1 MQNDATGRK
10 ALLSRI
16 RSGAVGVEEAA
27 RLLRTND
34 AGRRPESA
42 KDRTEHL
49 ARWLCGVIASEAQI
63 PVDTID
69 ADETLDR
76 YGFDSVMALNVV
88 RALEE
93 HFGPMPATLL
103 FEHQKVGA
111 LADFLVRQHTEA
123 VDRLLPE
130 RTDPGPRH
138 PSDGERTSRTDAAPV
153 AVPPVPRSA
162 DTRVAVVG
170 LSARFPQAENLDAFW
185 ENLKA
190 GRDGVTEIPADRWDH
205 RQYFDPRPG
214 TPGKSYTKWGGFLDG
229 VDTFDAEFFRI
240 SPREAERMDPQERL
254 LLQEVWHALEDGGLT
269 RAQLAGE
276 AVGVYAGVMYSQY
289 QLLQAEEAVRGN
301 PLHLGSSY
309 ASIANRISHFFDFR
323 GPSMAVDTMCSSS
336 LTAIHLACE
345 ALNSGTVKVAV
356 AGGVNLTIH
365 PAKHIDLSQGRYAST
380 DGRCRSFG
388 EGGDG
393 YVPGEGVGAVVL
405 KRLDAALA
413 DRDRIHAVIR
423 GSAVAHGGRTNGYT
437 VPNPNEQAR
446 LISEACHR
454 AGIAPRDIG
463 FVEAHGT
470 GTSLG
475 DPIEIAALA
484 RALGPRVDG
493 QAPCAIGSVKS
504 NIGHLEGAA
513 GIAGLAKVVLQ
524 LRHRSLVP
532 SLHAETTNPH
542 IDFDAAGLR
551 LQRTLEE
558 WHAPRDDE
566 GHATPRIAGISSFG
580 AGGANAHLIVEE
592 PPAERGTPHRPA
604 PGPQLIVL
612 SAQTQERLRVL
623 AGLLAEYAGRY
634 AGDAAEEAAWLA
646 GAAYTLRQ
654 GREAFEHRLALVVP
668 TASELSRRL
677 TDFSDRASSE
687 GIFLGSA
694 EGPRDTGRNISG
706 ADRSRSHGI
715 EESARRWVRGG
726 TVDWS
731 ALDTPAPPRVGLPGY
746 PFLPERHWPDLTDVP
761 AGEPSPADTAA
772 RHPLLGRNA
781 STFGTQQFITSF
793 THASP
798 LVRDHMVDG
807 HALVPAAAI
816 IEMVLAAAEESG
828 LGRDLTLADLVW
840 HSPVEV
846 PSQGEYRIEVCLTP
860 RAPDL
865 ATTDFIVA
873 EAGADS
879 GPVHVRGR
887 VMKAQAGPGAAD
899 DGGLGFL
906 DLEAAT
912 RDYAAGLDGPTC
924 YRRFEEQGLSYGP
937 ALRVLETVR
946 SGAGEALGRVR
957 LADTGRRGAPGHG
970 YRLHPALLDGAFQT
984 LVAFDAAVPDRQAR
998 VPFAASRVLVG
1009 PVPLPDACWVHARPR
1024 PGVKDDQGRP
1034 EVFDLAL
1041 ADDSGQVLARVEG
1054 LVVRPSQGARSS
1066 VVTLH
1071 PTWQPQPLPTPAAR
1085 RPGTVLVFDKA
1096 GDQGLAA
1103 VLANEHLPTTRI
1115 VRVLP
1120 GDRYRKTGD
1129 NCFEVVA
1136 GDSEHYARLLEDL
1149 SETASAQP
1157 PFDTVVHAWPTEP
1170 GDKESSVTS
1179 EELETGFHALRAL
1192 TTALAVRAPGA
1203 SLRLVSLVP
1212 AGAPAGGAVAGFCRA
1227 VVAEHPSYAFSTLT
1241 LPGTSTGSALSPAD
1255 VRHLVDEL
1263 AAPAAGGEE
1272 IRYDTEGTRLRLQLT
1287 EAGDTAAPTGAPA
1300 PVDGPH
1306 LRTNGVYLVTGAL
1319 GGLGRRLALDLA
1331 HRYRA
1336 SLVLSGRS
1344 APTPDTNAFLR
1355 ELEDAGARPC
1365 YVAADCATEDG
1376 AQRLVDEART
1386 RFGRLDGVI
1395 HLAGVLRDGLVVRK
1409 TRADADAVL
1418 RPKVWGAHHLDRA
1431 TRREPLD
1438 FFALFSSAS
1447 GVTGVAGQSDYGFAN
1462 AFLNGFA
1469 DWREEH
1475 RRSGDRSGATVSVAW
1490 PLWETGGMD
1499 VDEKAKQWIEEHLGW
1514 VPLPVGTGMRVFAA
1528 ALSRARTRT
1537 AVFHGRRS
1545 TILRT
1550 LQPADSTGG
1559 AARSE
1564 PEQETDRSPAS
1575 SVAPVAQRKLLDHLT
1590 RLVAAELKMAPEK
1603 MEPRKPFERYGLESV
1618 MVMNV
1623 TRDLEELFG
1632 ELSKTLF
1639 FEHRCLAD
1647 LCQHL
1652 ARSHPRVVDEH
1663 FGQPLAQ
1670 AAVSTAMAP
1679 APEPS
1684 PAAAVVD
1691 RAPEQPSAA
1700 VAKPSTARDEPIA
1713 IVGVSGRYPM
1723 ADTLE
1728 EFWQNLRDGR
1738 DCITEVPR
1746 SRWDHT
1752 KYFDPDADR
1761 PGTTYAK
1768 WGGFLKDVDRFDPL
1782 FFNIPPR
1789 EARMMDPQ
1797 ERLFLEAAWHAL
1809 EDAGHARSAPN
1820 GRKTGVYVGVM
1831 YAQYQLYGA
1840 DPALQGQGF
1849 VPASLSAAVANRVS
1863 YALGLTGP
1871 SIAFDTM
1878 CSSSLTALHMACAG
1892 IRLGDCDE
1900 ALVGGVNAILHPNRY
1915 LQLSQAKFASTDGRC
1930 RSFGEGGDGYVP
1942 GEGVGAMLLKP
1953 LSRAEA
1959 DGDHIYAVIRG
1970 TAVNHG
1976 GRSNG
1981 FTVPTPAAQAQVI
1994 GEALRRAG
2002 VEPGEIGYVEA
2013 HGTGTAL
2020 GDPIEIAGLSRA
2032 FTDAGDEASAAC
2044 PIGSVKSNIGHLE
2057 SAAGVAA
2064 ITKVL
2069 LQFRHRALV
2078 PSLHS
2083 EKLNPNV
2090 AFGHGPF
2097 HVQRAYEPW
2106 PALTR
2111 EGRELPRLAAVSSFG
2126 AGGSNAHAVL
2136 QEYVPRPS
2144 TAAATG
2150 TDSDRDAE
2158 LVLLS
2163 ARTEDQLRELA
2174 ARLSDAVLPRRPEGA
2189 ARLHGAPA
2197 VETELRLVVADVLG
2211 VPGEHVDPDDDLE
2224 SLGFDTV
2231 TLSELAERLRTAYGE
2246 AAAVPAPAGHQKLR
2260 ELAERVAASSDPVP
2274 ERPDRESH
2282 GLRDIAFTLGSGR
2295 EPQNE
2300 RLAVIAT
2307 DVRELTRVLTEF
2319 AASGTS
2325 ASVIRGTADGQ
2336 LGLLED
2342 LLDGEEGAAF
2352 LATIRRAGDL
2362 DRLARLWASGLD
2374 AAGEPSARGGA
2385 RRVSLPGYPFARDR
2399 YWVPETPE
2407 EGPAPA
2413 ADAHGPET
2421 SRPPRTAEVP
2431 VEETPRTVTASPVD
2445 GAGTVPSGPDLA
2457 DVREV
2462 VITAMAAVLEVPVEE
2477 FQPDIPHSEFGVD
2490 SVLAVEIVE
2499 QINRQLG
2506 TDLRP
2511 TDFFNYPTL
2520 RKLAEHVAE
2529 NAVSAPGT
2537 GSAAVAT
2544 AVPASPA
2551 PAPQAVGTP
2560 AESGRVVPTY
2570 RADPEP
2576 AAGASRHDVAVI
2588 GMSGRFADAADLEEL
2603 WVNLA
2608 AGRDSVR
2615 EIPPHRWDP
2624 DAHWDADP
2632 KAPGK
2637 TYGKWGSVLEGIDRF
2652 DPDFFGISPRE
2663 ARLMD
2668 PQQRLFL
2675 MEAWR
2680 AIEDAGYSDRSLD
2693 GVECP
2698 VFVGTSMGDY
2708 HHLLREHG
2716 VPVEGYTFMGTHP
2729 AVLSSRLS
2737 YHLNLKG
2744 ASLAVDT
2751 SCSSSLMAV
2760 HLACEAVREGRS
2772 ELAMAGG
2779 VAALATPELHILAS
2793 KAGMLSP
2800 RGRCRPFDEGADGFV
2815 PGEGVGALL
2824 FKRLDHA
2831 LRDGDNIHGVIAGT
2845 GANQD
2850 GRTSGITAPSA
2861 PSQSGLLTSV
2871 YERFGIDPGG
2881 IGYVE
2886 CHGTGT
2892 RLGDPIEIEALTQAF
2907 RTSTSRRGFCAVGS
2921 VKSNLGHTL
2930 TASGVAGLFKALLS
2944 IKHRKLTPTVHFQT
2958 PNKHIPFDESPFY
2971 VSTELRDWPAE
2982 NGLPRQ
2988 AAVSSFGFSGT
2999 NVHTVVREAPA
3010 ALPRPSEDVG
3020 RLRLCPVS
3028 AKTRQALDERLADLS
3043 DWLERQG
3050 REHEWRDIAHTLGT
3064 GRSHFPVRAAFV
3076 ARGADDL
3083 REQIAAWR
3091 QRPET
3096 RPTGGTGELGG
3107 LADEFIAGGEIPW
3120 ETVNGSDGG
3129 RRISLPTYP
3138 FAQESCWV
3146 PAAQPVS
3153 LPAAVPGGRRSGTS
3167 TRARTETESQNTFT
3181 YPLAPDQ
3188 SLVRD
3193 HVVDGK
3199 PLLPAAGHLS
3209 LVHRAVLS
3217 MLGDVPVTV
3226 SRAVWLRPFFVTGQ
3240 LSALV
3245 VLSPTKSGGYSFEV
3259 RGPDM
3264 SGSVQTFSRGEIRTG
3279 AGAEDRVDLDA
3290 VRARCATSTPTA
3302 DHYAR
3307 FNRMG
3312 VRYGPHFRTV
3322 IDIRSGSGEGLV
3334 GLARQDSGTELPA
3347 GVMDG
3352 AVQAVAAIQ
3361 PEGEERRPLVPF
3373 SMAAVRLFRPVPA
3386 ESWAYVRQTGAQE
3399 CDVTILDAA
3408 GRPCVAVEGLS
3419 YRELR
3424 APVPLRILE
3433 PVWQEAEQNGRPTTT
3448 AAGRVWVVT
3457 PSRDHGLAARLA
3469 AQHPDAD
3476 VRIVSIDP
3484 ENSETW
3490 TAATGRLPEPERVY
3504 FLGALDSAEAASST
3518 AGLERAQDLGV
3529 RSLVRLVKE
3538 LLRRNLGDRP
3548 LDLISVTG
3556 DGHARTSTEQPRPVA
3571 AALFGL
3577 CRSLAKEYPGWRVGC
3592 VDVATRDL
3600 TGSAAEAVA
3609 RTVALESGHPDG
3621 DEIVLRDGRR
3631 WKRLLRV
3638 ANTTAPQEPPFR
3650 KGGTYVILGGAGG
3663 IGAVTALHLARR
3675 AGANVALLGRR
3686 AATPAVEE
3694 HLRAVEAAG
3703 GRAMYVQADA
3713 TDEESLAA
3721 AVASV
3726 NRRFGRIH
3734 GAFHSALV
3742 LADSRL
3748 ADMDED
3754 ALDAVLAPKAR
3765 GSVAL
3770 ARALRDEPLDFL
3782 VLYSSAQSFSGNAGQ
3797 SNYAAASTFQDA
3809 FGAGLAREGWPVH
3822 VVNWG
3827 YWGEVGVVAKASYR
3841 RRMQAMGVH
3850 SVSSEE
3856 GMAALEA
3863 VLGQGLPQA
3872 MVIKAE
3878 QRLLD
3883 RLGTLPAPRQEEL
3896 SVAPAAAVK
3905 MQEPDGVRLRR
3916 AHDELNALGA
3926 RMMVRSLQD
3935 LGAFRKPGEQLPAAS
3950 VAAELGLAPAHR
3962 RLGEAVMDIAVAAGY
3977 VERDGELLRA
3987 THSVTDLEGRDLP
4000 SETGELAARHPEVAA
4015 HVQLLDACLREYP
4028 RLLTGMIDPTE
4039 VIFPDSSTRLVEN
4052 VYKGDP
4058 LASGANRAA
4067 AREVVARAAGSRN
4080 PEGRPLRILEVG
4092 AGTGGTTRTV
4102 LSALSPYAA
4111 RVEYVYTDVSTGFL
4125 RHGRKE
4131 FASRY
4136 PFVSFKRLDIE
4147 RSPGDQGFE
4156 EGGFDV
4162 VVAANVLHATQNL
4175 DRTLTHVRRLLTADG
4190 RLVLC
4195 ETTAFS
4201 AFTTL
4206 TFGLLDGW
4214 WRFEDGFRR
4223 IPASPLAEPATWQAL
4238 LRDKGFEQTVVHDA
4252 VAGAPRSLGLHVLVA
4267 DLQRLA
4273 QPSRHAPEPA
4283 KNQQQGLEETQG
4295 QLAERIARTLGRHE
4309 ADLDP
4314 ERPFTEYGVD
4324 SIILVELVST
4334 LNAEMGIDLGA
4345 TALFDHPT
4353 LAALAAFVHDE
4364 HTPVPAGDAPGH
4376 TPRDGGD
4383 DGKTDEQDMLRRLAA
4398 GDLSLEEAYMNL
4410 GGSA

>member
-16 RSGAVGVEEAA
+16 RSGAVDVEEAA
-27 RLLRTND
+27 RLLRTSD
-34 AGRRPESA
+34 DGPQPESG

-49 ARWLCGVIASEAQI
+49 ARWLCGIIASEAQI

-69 ADETLDR
+69 ADESLDR

-93 HFGPMPATLL
+93 HFGPLPATLL

-111 LADFLVRQHTEA
+111 LADFLVRQHADA
-123 VDRLLPE
+123 VDRLLPVGVATGPPHAAE
-130 RTDPGPRH
+130 NAQAPRTEP
-138 PSDGERTSRTDAAPV
+138 APA
-153 AVPPVPRSA
+153 AVPPALRAV

-170 LSARFPQAENLDAFW
+170 ISARFPQAENLDVFW

-190 GRDGVTEIPADRWDH
+190 GRDCVTEIPADRWDH

-214 TPGKSYTKWGGFLDG
+214 TPGKSYTKWGGFLQG

-269 RAQLAGE
+269 RTQLAGE
-276 AVGVYAGVMYSQY
+276 SVGVYAGVMYSQY
-289 QLLQAEEAVRGN
+289 QLLQAEEAARGN
-301 PLHLGSSY
+301 SLHLGSSY

-345 ALNSGTVKVAV
+345 ALNSGNVKVAI

-413 DRDRIHAVIR
+413 DGDRIHAVIR
-423 GSAVAHGGRTNGYT
+423 GSAIAHGGRTNGYT

-446 LISEACHR
+446 LISEACQR

-484 RALGPRVDG
+484 RALGPQADG

-551 LQRTLEE
+551 LQRALEE
-558 WHAPRDDE
+558 WQAPRDEE
-566 GHATPRIAGISSFG
+566 GHTASRIAGISSFG

-592 PPAERGTPHRPA
+592 PPAGHGTTHRLA
-604 PGPQLIVL
+604 SEPQLIVL
-612 SAQTQERLRVL
+612 SAPTHERLRAV
-623 AGLLAEYAGRY
+623 AGLFAEYAGRHSE
-634 AGDAAEEAAWLA
+634 GPAEEGAAWLV

-654 GREAFEHRLALVVP
+654 GREAFEHRLALVAP
-668 TASELSRRL
+668 TASELNRRL
-677 TDFSDRASSE
+677 QDFSDGTSSE
-687 GIFLGSA
+687 GILVGKA
-694 EGPRDTGRNISG
+694 ESPRDKARSIPG
-706 ADRSRSHGI
+706 ADPARSRDI
-715 EESARRWVRGG
+715 EESARRWVRGEAI
-726 TVDWS
+726 DWS
-731 ALDTPAPPRVGLPGY
+731 ALDTPAPPKVGLPGY
-746 PFLPERHWPDLTDVP
+746 PFLPERHWPDLTDDAP
-761 AGEPSPADTAA
+761 TGEPASAAADT
-772 RHPLLGRNA
+772 RHPLLGRNT
-781 STFGTQQFITSF
+781 STFGTQRFITSF
-793 THASP
+793 GPSSP
-798 LVRDHMVDG
+798 FVRDHVVG
-807 HALVPAAAI
+807 GRSLVPAAAVV
-816 IEMVLAAAEESG
+816 EMVLAAAEESG
-828 LGRDLTLADLVW
+828 LGTDLTLADLVW
-840 HSPVEV
+840 HSPIEV
-846 PSQGEYRIEVCLTP
+846 PPQGEYRIEVRLTP
-860 RAPDL
+860 RDPAP
-865 ATTDFIVA
+865 ATADFTV
-873 EAGADS
+873 AGASEDS
-879 GPVHVRGR
+879 GSVHVRGR
-887 VMKAQAGPGAAD
+887 VLAARAD
-899 DGGLGFL
+899 SAETDGSLGFL
-906 DLEAAT
+906 DLEATTNAC
-912 RDYAAGLDGPTC
+912 AVQLDGPSC
-924 YRRFEEQGLSYGP
+924 YQRFEEQGLLYGP

-946 SGAGEALGRVR
+946 SGTGEALGRVR
-957 LADTGRRGAPGHG
+957 LADTGRQGARGHG

-984 LVAFDAAVPDRQAR
+984 LVAFDDAVTDGQAR

-1009 PVPLPDACWVHARPR
+1009 AAPLPDACWVHARPR
-1024 PGVKDDQGRP
+1024 PGTTDEEGRP

-1041 ADDSGQVLARVEG
+1041 ADDSGRILARVEG
-1054 LVVRPSQGARSS
+1054 LVVRPSQGVRST

-1071 PTWQPQPLPTPAAR
+1071 PVWQPQPLPSPATR
-1085 RPGTVLVFDKA
+1085 RPGTVLVLDRA
-1096 GDQGLAA
+1096 GDQGLADA
-1103 VLANEHLPTTRI
+1103 LAGEGIPATRI

-1120 GDRYRKTGD
+1120 GDQYRRTGE
-1129 NCFEVVA
+1129 NCFEIVA
-1136 GDSEHYARLLEDL
+1136 GDGEHYARLLEEL
-1149 SETASAQP
+1149 SEASGGLP
-1157 PFDTVVHAWPTEP
+1157 PLDTVVHAWTA
-1170 GDKESSVTS
+1170 GHRSKDSSVTP

-1192 TTALAVRAPGA
+1192 TTALAVQVPGA
-1203 SLRLVSLVP
+1203 PIRLISLVP

-1227 VVAEHPSYAFSTLT
+1227 VVAEHPSYTFTTLT
-1241 LPGTSTGSALSPAD
+1241 LSGTSTGSASRPAG
-1255 VRHLVDEL
+1255 VRHIVDEL
-1263 AAPAAGGEE
+1263 AAPVAGGEE
-1272 IRYDTEGTRLRLQLT
+1272 IRYDSEGTRSRLRLT
-1287 EAGDTAAPTGAPA
+1287 EADTVAAPLGTPT
-1300 PVDGPH
+1300 PVDGPR
-1306 LRTNGVYLVTGAL
+1306 LRTAGVYLVTGAL
-1319 GGLGRRLALDLA
+1319 GGLGRRLALELA
-1331 HRYRA
+1331 RRCQA
-1336 SLVLSGRS
+1336 RLVLSGRS
-1344 APTPDTNAFLR
+1344 ALTAEIEAFLR
-1355 ELEDAGARPC
+1355 ELEDAGARAC
-1365 YVAADCATEDG
+1365 YVAADCSTEEG
-1376 AQRLVDEART
+1376 AHRLVDEARA

-1395 HLAGVLRDGLVVRK
+1395 HLAGVLRDGLVARK
-1409 TRADADAVL
+1409 TRADAEAVL
-1418 RPKVWGAHHLDRA
+1418 RPKVWGAHHLDLA
-1431 TRREPLD
+1431 TLHEPLD

-1462 AFLNGFA
+1462 AFLDGFA
-1469 DWREEH
+1469 DWREER
-1475 RRSGDRSGATVSVAW
+1475 RRSGDRSGATVSIAW

-1499 VDEKAKQWIEEHLGW
+1499 VDEKAKQWIEDHLGW
-1514 VPLPVGTGMRVFAA
+1514 VPLPVGTGMRIFTT
-1528 ALSRARTRT
+1528 ALGRARTRT
-1537 AVFHGRRS
+1537 AVFHGRRT

-1550 LQPADSTGG
+1550 LQPADAIGE
-1559 AARSE
+1559 AAR
-1564 PEQETDRSPAS
+1564 PGRGQAADGKRVS

-1590 RLVAAELKMAPEK
+1590 RLVAAELKMAPER
-1603 MEPRKPFERYGLESV
+1603 MEPRKPFEHYGLESV

-1623 TRDLEELFG
+1623 TRDLEEIFG

-1647 LCQHL
+1647 LCRHL
-1652 ARSHPRVVDEH
+1652 AQSNPGAVDER
-1663 FGQPLAQ
+1663 FGQASVRP
-1670 AAVSTAMAP
+1670 AVNALRAP
-1679 APEPS
+1679 APEQGATEAVAD
-1684 PAAAVVD
+1684 PAPQ
-1691 RAPEQPSAA
+1691 RPSAA
-1700 VAKPSTARDEPIA
+1700 VATPSTMREDPIA

-1728 EFWQNLRDGR
+1728 EFWQNLREGR
-1738 DCITEVPR
+1738 DCVTEVPR

-1752 KYFDPDADR
+1752 KYFDPDTDS

-1768 WGGFLKDVDRFDPL
+1768 WGGFLQDVDRFDPL

-1797 ERLFLEAAWHAL
+1797 ERIFLEAAWHAL

-1849 VPASLSAAVANRVS
+1849 IPASLSAAVANRVS

-1871 SIAFDTM
+1871 SIALDTM

-1981 FTVPTPAAQAQVI
+1981 FTVPTPAAQSAVI
-1994 GEALRRAG
+1994 GEALHRAG
-2002 VEPGEIGYVEA
+2002 VAPGEIGYVEA

-2032 FTDAGDEASAAC
+2032 FTVAEDEVSPAC

-2069 LQFRHRALV
+2069 LQFRHKALV

-2090 AFGHGPF
+2090 AFGHGQF
-2097 HVQRAYEPW
+2097 RVQRSYEPW
-2106 PALTR
+2106 PAR
-2111 EGRELPRLAAVSSFG
+2111 SSEGRDLPRMAAVSSFG
-2126 AGGSNAHAVL
+2126 AGGSNAHAIL
-2136 QEYVPRPS
+2136 QEYVPQPGAAETGANS
-2144 TAAATG
+2144 TRG
-2150 TDSDRDAE
+2150 AE

-2163 ARTEDQLRELA
+2163 ARTGTQLRELA
-2174 ARLSDAVLPRRPEGA
+2174 ASLSEAVMPLRREEV
-2189 ARLHGAPA
+2189 ARLQGVPA
-2197 VETELRLVVADVLG
+2197 AETELRLVVADVLG
-2211 VPGEHVDPDDDLE
+2211 VPEEHVDPDDDLE
-2224 SLGFDTV
+2224 SLGFDAV
-2231 TLSELAERLRTAYGE
+2231 TLSELAERLQTAYGE
-2246 AAAVPAPAGHQKLR
+2246 EAAVPAPAGHRRVR
-2260 ELAERVAASSDPVP
+2260 ELAEQVTASSDPAP
-2274 ERPDRESH
+2274 EWPTGESP

-2295 EPQNE
+2295 EFQNE

-2307 DVRELTRVLTEF
+2307 DVRELALALSEF
-2319 AASGTS
+2319 AAGRTS
-2325 ASVIRGTADGQ
+2325 ASVIRGKADGR

-2352 LATIRRAGDL
+2352 LSTIRRAGDL
-2362 DRLARLWASGLD
+2362 DRLARLWVSGLD

-2385 RRVSLPGYPFARDR
+2385 RRVSLPGYPFARER
-2399 YWVPETPE
+2399 YWVPETHE
-2407 EGPAPA
+2407 ESPAPA
-2413 ADAHGPET
+2413 TDAPET
-2421 SRPPRTAEVP
+2421 SRPPRTTEAQA
-2431 VEETPRTVTASPVD
+2431 EET
-2445 GAGTVPSGPDLA
+2445 AGTVTTPPADETPSAPSGPDLA
-2457 DVREV
+2457 DVREIV
-2462 VITAMAAVLEVPVEE
+2462 VAAMAAVLEVPDEE

-2490 SVLAVEIVE
+2490 SVLAVEIIE
-2499 QINRQLG
+2499 RINRELG
-2506 TDLRP
+2506 TELRP

-2529 NAVSAPGT
+2529 NAVARPGAGGT
-2537 GSAAVAT
+2537 
-2544 AVPASPA
+2544 
-2551 PAPQAVGTP
+2551 AVGTTV
-2560 AESGRVVPTY
+2560 STS
-2570 RADPEP
+2570 P
-2576 AAGASRHDVAVI
+2576 AAPAQPVRAPADLSPAAPADLAGFAPTIGASRHDVAVI
-2588 GMSGRFADAADLEEL
+2588 GMSGRFADAADLDEL
-2603 WVNLA
+2603 WGNLA
-2608 AGRDSVR
+2608 VGLDSVR
-2615 EIPPHRWDP
+2615 EIPRHRWDP
-2624 DAHWDADP
+2624 DVHWDADP

-2637 TYGKWGSVLEGIDRF
+2637 TYSKWGSVLDGIDRF

-2708 HHLLREHG
+2708 HQLLREHG

-2772 ELAMAGG
+2772 EMALAGG

-2824 FKRLDHA
+2824 LKRLDHA
-2831 LRDGDNIHGVIAGT
+2831 LRDGDHIHGVIAGT

-2861 PSQSGLLTSV
+2861 PSQRGLLTSV
-2871 YERFGIDPGG
+2871 YERFGIDPDG

-2892 RLGDPIEIEALTQAF
+2892 RLGDPIEIEALTEAF
-2907 RTSTSRRGFCAVGS
+2907 RASTSRRGFCAVGS

-2944 IKHRKLTPTVHFQT
+2944 LKHRKLAPTVHFQA

-2982 NGLPRQ
+2982 SGMPRQ

-2999 NVHTVVREAPA
+2999 NVHTVVREAPG
-3010 ALPRPSEDVG
+3010 ALPRPTEEIG

-3028 AKTRQALDERLADLS
+3028 AKTRKALDERLADLS
-3043 DWLERQG
+3043 GWLERQG
-3050 REHEWRDIAHTLGT
+3050 RDHEWRDIAHTLGT

-3083 REQIAAWR
+3083 RAQIEAWL
-3091 QRPET
+3091 QQPGSRPA
-3096 RPTGGTGELGG
+3096 GHTGELER
-3107 LADEFIAGGEIPW
+3107 LADEFVTGGSISWEEI
-3120 ETVNGSDGG
+3120 NGDDGG

-3138 FAQESCWV
+3138 FAQESYWV
-3146 PAAQPVS
+3146 PVAQPLS
-3153 LPAAVPGGRRSGTS
+3153 LPGTLPDARRTGPAKHVTVQ
-3167 TRARTETESQNTFT
+3167 TDGQNTYA
-3181 YPLAPDQ
+3181 YPLTPDQ
-3188 SLVRD
+3188 PLVRD

-3226 SRAVWLRPFFVTGQ
+3226 SRAVWLRPFFVTEQ
-3240 LSALV
+3240 LTARVS
-3245 VLSPTKSGGYSFEV
+3245 LSTTESGGYAFEV
-3259 RGPDM
+3259 CGPDT

-3279 AGAEDRVDLDA
+3279 AGAEDRTDLDA
-3290 VRARCATSTPTA
+3290 VRARCTASIPTA

-3307 FNRMG
+3307 FDRMG
-3312 VRYGPHFRTV
+3312 VHYGPHFRTV
-3322 IDIRSGSGEGLV
+3322 VDIRSGIREGLV
-3334 GLARQDSGTELPA
+3334 ALAREDSGTELPA

-3361 PEGEERRPLVPF
+3361 PEGEEQRPLVPF
-3373 SMAAVRLFRPVPA
+3373 SMTAVRLFRPVPA

-3399 CDVTILDAA
+3399 CDVTILDSV
-3408 GRPCVAVEGLS
+3408 GRPCVVVEGLS

-3433 PVWQEAEQNGRPTTT
+3433 PVWQEEEQDDRPTT

-3457 PSRDHGLAARLA
+3457 PSQDHGLAARLA

-3476 VRIVSIDP
+3476 VRIVPLDL

-3490 TAATGRLPEPERVY
+3490 AAETALLPDPDRIY
-3504 FLGALDSAEAASST
+3504 FLGALDSAGATSSLT
-3518 AGLERAQDLGV
+3518 VLERAQDLGV

-3538 LLRRNLGDRP
+3538 ILRRNPGDQP
-3548 LDLISVTG
+3548 LDLIPVTG
-3556 DGHARTSTEQPRPVA
+3556 DGHARTGTEEPRPVA

-3592 VDVATRDL
+3592 VDIATREL
-3600 TGSAAEAVA
+3600 TGPAADEVA

-3631 WKRLLRV
+3631 WKRLLRI
-3638 ANTTAPQEPPFR
+3638 ADTSAPHESPFR
-3650 KGGTYVILGGAGG
+3650 QGGTYVILGGAGG

-3686 AATPAVEE
+3686 AATPGIEE
-3694 HLRAVEAAG
+3694 HLRAVEEAG
-3703 GRAMYVQADA
+3703 GHAMYVQADA
-3713 TDEESLAA
+3713 SDEASLTA
-3721 AVASV
+3721 AVAAV

-3748 ADMDED
+3748 ADMDEA

-3765 GSVAL
+3765 GSVSL
-3770 ARALRDEPLDFL
+3770 ARVLRDEPLDFL

-3809 FGAGLAREGWPVH
+3809 FGSGLAREGRPVH

-3863 VLGQGLPQA
+3863 VLGRGLPQA

-3883 RLGTLPAPRQEEL
+3883 RLGILPAQHREEG
-3896 SVAPAAAVK
+3896 SVSPAAGLR
-3905 MQEPDGVRLRR
+3905 EPDGVRLRR

-3926 RMMVRSLQD
+3926 RMVVRSLQD
-3935 LGAFRKPGEQLPAAS
+3935 LGAFRKPGEQVPVAA
-3950 VAAELGLAPAHR
+3950 VAAELGLVPAHR
-3962 RLGEAVMDIAVAAGY
+3962 RLGDAVMDIAVAAGY
-3977 VERDGELLRA
+3977 VEREGGLLRA
-3987 THSVTDLEGRDLP
+3987 THAVTDLEGLDLS
-4000 SETGELAARHPEVAA
+4000 SEARGLAARHPEVAA

-4028 RLLTGMIDPTE
+4028 RLLTGKTDPTE

-4052 VYKGDP
+4052 IYRGDP
-4058 LASGANRAA
+4058 LASGANEAA
-4067 AREVVARAAGSRN
+4067 AREVVARVVGSRTT
-4080 PEGRPLRILEVG
+4080 EERPLRILEVG

-4102 LSALSPYAA
+4102 LSALAPYAD

-4131 FASRY
+4131 FAARH

-4147 RSPGDQGFE
+4147 RSPGDQGIE

-4175 DRTLTHVRRLLTADG
+4175 DHTLAHVRRLLTDDG

-4195 ETTAFS
+4195 ETTSFS

-4223 IPASPLAEPATWQAL
+4223 IPASPLAEPSTWQAL
-4238 LRDKGFEQTVVHDA
+4238 LRDKGFQRTAVLDA

-4267 DLQRLA
+4267 DVQGPV
-4273 QPSRHAPEPA
+4273 QPPRHALQAAAGSHERD
-4283 KNQQQGLEETQG
+4283 LEETQG
-4295 QLAERIARTLGRHE
+4295 QLAEHIARTLGRGE

-4334 LNAEMGIDLGA
+4334 LNDQLGIDLGT

-4353 LAALAAFVHDE
+4353 LAALAAFVHHK
-4364 HTPVPAGDAPGH
+4364 HTPVTADDAPGR
-4376 TPRDGGD
+4376 TPGEGG
-4383 DGKTDEQDMLRRLAA
+4383 GARETDEQDMLRRLAA
-4398 GDLSLEEAYMNL
+4398 GELSLEEAYMNL